1 MTANLIPAG
10 LPDEGIGRPTLGW
23 SASSSCSGM
32 CPRFLQCTAD
42 LCALRQAS
50 QRSPA
55 GRPWPRAW
63 ARASTGVSA
72 TTCPSDLHISA
83 ERPWSLQYSHM
94 PADKPFPLPDDR
106 HRPSMGP
113 GAARRPGTAQPRRPG
128 AAQLPTNAFHT
139 TFSRGK
145 LIRGKNFGSF
155 GRGFASFQ
163 MSTRT
168 STEESVVGHFCGR
181 EWNCQILCRSLELLV
196 WCFQK

>member
-1 MTANLIPAG
+1 MQALHMTANLIPAG

-50 QRSPA
+50 QHSPA

-139 TFSRGK
+139 TFSRGNSA
-145 LIRGKNFGSF
+145 GKASEAL

-163 MSTRT
+163 WP
-168 STEESVVGHFCGR
+168 TERGQARHGT
-181 EWNCQILCRSLELLV
+181 LENA
-196 WCFQK
+196 

>member
-1 MTANLIPAG
+1 MHFLADLLALILQIQALQMTVNRFTGPG
-10 LPDEGIGRPTLGW
+10 GRPDEGIGRPALGW

-32 CPRFLQCTAD
+32 CPRFLQCTD
-42 LCALRQAS
+42 NLCALRQAS
-50 QRSPA
+50 HNPADNAPA

-63 ARASTGVSA
+63 ARASTGLSA

-145 LIRGKNFGSF
+145 LREKGSF
-155 GRGFASFQ
+155 IRNAKHAKG
-163 MSTRT
+163 T
-168 STEESVVGHFCGR
+168 
-181 EWNCQILCRSLELLV
+181 
-196 WCFQK
+196 